1 MNTKERL
8 QQLDKDQLIDL
19 IALYSK
25 NLIAMDGV
33 WFQSIEQKFGMDEAM
48 EHDCKIWHR
57 FSNIEAKRI
66 KAFLHLPDRCGL
78 AGLAAALPYRYNA
91 IVNRDEILLTEDA
104 LIYRVVTCRVQ
115 AARERK
121 QMGFHPCKPAGLVEY
136 TQFAKALDDR
146 IACECLS
153 CFPDVTDDT
162 CCCAWKFTL
171 SGEA

>member
-1 MNTKERL
+1 MHTKELL
-8 QQLDKDQLIDL
+8 QQLEKDQLIEL
-19 IALYSK
+19 ISLYSK

-48 EHDCKIWHR
+48 EHDCNIWHR
-57 FSNIEAKRI
+57 FSNIEGKRI
-66 KAFLHLPDRCGL
+66 RAFLQQPEHSGL

-91 IVNRDEILLTEDA
+91 IVNKDEIVLTEDA

-136 TQFAKALDDR
+136 TQFAKAIDDR
-146 IACECLS
+146 IACECVS
-153 CFPDVTDDT
+153 CFPEVTDST

-171 SGEA
+171 QETE